1 MRLRLCRQPLA
12 DIARQKGES
21 SFMNTTNIEQTCPL
35 CGKDKHMGK
44 KAKPLYGHLICRKCY
59 YAFANRRQFAFA
71 VDIIL
76 WNVCLV
82 IVLGLAGL
90 SGDAIQDLTF
100 LLFPIFC
107 MKDGF
112 SGSSL
117 GKAMMGV
124 QVIDKTSGQPS
135 GFGASFKRNLPLII
149 PFMLLIVAFQL
160 CKGNR
165 IGDGWSNTRV
175 IWKKYR
181 NSIPF
186 TTGMAGTLV
195 IQKKKAEDYIPKP
208 PFKNRQ
214 EYETWKAAKLKK
226 SEKVSQEP
234 PAKQPE
240 VSLEISCPHC
250 QEKISKDS
258 IKCKYC
264 AEDVR
269 NYQKAETDK
278 IAIALNQGNKAEQPI
293 ISSNASAGEKIDS
306 LLDLSQPINET
317 KADLKN
323 KLGRLDEIFKEGII
337 SEQEYKTKKEK
348 LLEEFLSN

>member
-1 MRLRLCRQPLA
+1 MGLGPLPE
-12 DIARQKGES
+12 K
-21 SFMNTTNIEQTCPL
+21 QTL
-35 CGKDKHMGK
+35 H
-44 KAKPLYGHLICRKCY
+44 
-59 YAFANRRQFAFA
+59 
-71 VDIIL
+71 
-76 WNVCLV
+76 
-82 IVLGLAGL
+82 
-90 SGDAIQDLTF
+90 
-100 LLFPIFC
+100 
-107 MKDGF
+107 
-112 SGSSL
+112 
-117 GKAMMGV
+117 
-124 QVIDKTSGQPS
+124 
-135 GFGASFKRNLPLII
+135 
-149 PFMLLIVAFQL
+149 
-160 CKGNR
+160 
-165 IGDGWSNTRV
+165 
-175 IWKKYR
+175 
-181 NSIPF
+181 
-186 TTGMAGTLV
+186 
-195 IQKKKAEDYIPKP
+195 IPKP

-240 VSLEISCPHC
+240 FSLEISCPHC

-306 LLDLSQPINET
+306 LLDLSQPINDT

-337 SEQEYKTKKEK
+337 SKQEYKTKKEK

>member
-1 MRLRLCRQPLA
+1 M
-12 DIARQKGES
+12 ES
-21 SFMNTTNIEQTCPL
+21 SNTSIETKYKGVGGWL
-35 CGKDKHMGK
+35 
-44 KAKPLYGHLICRKCY
+44 
-59 YAFANRRQFAFA
+59 
-71 VDIIL
+71 
-76 WNVCLV
+76 
-82 IVLGLAGL
+82 
-90 SGDAIQDLTF
+90 
-100 LLFPIFC
+100 LLFCIGLTILTPLRTAFNLTSGYKQASPYFEMFPGLLIITII
-107 MKDGF
+107 DSVLSIALIGF
-112 SGSSL
+112 SIYAGIALWKIRPNAVKIAKKYLLTLL
-117 GKAMMGV
+117 GYSILAA
-124 QVIDKTSGQPS
+124 
-135 GFGASFKRNLPLII
+135 FL
-149 PFMLLIVAFQL
+149 PFMVSLPSEANQAMIGVPLDEHEQIYQDITSYFAGQYVMELREEIAKGIFRSIIYVAVWYSYLNKSQ
-160 CKGNR
+160 
-165 IGDGWSNTRV
+165 RV
-175 IWKKYR
+175 KATY
-181 NSIPF
+181 
-186 TTGMAGTLV
+186 GAGSTPEKQTLH
-195 IQKKKAEDYIPKP
+195 IPKP

-240 VSLEISCPHC
+240 FSLEISCPHC

-278 IAIALNQGNKAEQPI
+278 IAIALNQGNTAEQPI

-306 LLDLSQPINET
+306 LLDSSQPINDT

-337 SEQEYKTKKEK
+337 SKQEYKTKKEK